1 TSLKS
6 KSSGRTAIAR
16 SIAASTAPP
25 IRAAGFWQSGL
36 AGRLAG
42 SAQAGIPLSA
52 LGGGVGGGAGVGVGT
67 GVCCAGE
74 EDPPQLARTTDEA
87 TGPSPAGT
95 LLRIINNLR
104 LTRGF
109 SGQSDSECK
118 KDDGAAAVARTSRR
132 RSSLVVTIGRASPR
146 ARASERWPRAPVRAR
161 G

>member
-42 SAQAGIPLSA
+42 SAQAGISLSS
-52 LGGGVGGGAGVGVGT
+52 LGGGVGAGAGVGVGT

-74 EDPPQLARTTDEA
+74 EDPPQLARTTDES
-87 TGPSPAGT
+87 TRPSPAPT
-95 LLRIINNLR
+95 LLRTIKQPPSA
-104 LTRGF
+104 G
-109 SGQSDSECK
+109 
-118 KDDGAAAVARTSRR
+118 SRR
-132 RSSLVVTIGRASPR
+132 PRVSLEWVACDGNDPPPRILAARLPAAKVCYAVCNLTLASPE
-146 ARASERWPRAPVRAR
+146 AHCVGVP
-161 G
+161 